1 VQLKALYGEL
11 SQYRYTSVFGAA
23 FEEIGRSMIA
33 TTERNPHYPK
43 QSYEEYIASLIES
56 KKRRIEQLLELDG

>member
-1 VQLKALYGEL
+1 
-11 SQYRYTSVFGAA
+11 
-23 FEEIGRSMIA
+23 MIA